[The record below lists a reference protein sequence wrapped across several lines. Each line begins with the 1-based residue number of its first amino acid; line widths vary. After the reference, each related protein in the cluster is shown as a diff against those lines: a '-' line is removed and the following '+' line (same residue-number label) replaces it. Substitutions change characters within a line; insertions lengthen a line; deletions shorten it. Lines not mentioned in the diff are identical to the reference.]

1 MTPPRVWWSRPD
13 AGQRATQK
21 GGSRRSPR
29 GRSCRATP
37 QCLAIGEDALM
48 EMQASR
54 RKRELSMCV
63 INRYVDAATK
73 LVNKDRLPGPV
84 GPDPRIAANCRRHRA
99 STRARHRSRAQTLL
113 DSACSRAPP
122 DPLVRS
128 RPAAAA
134 AATRESVEVGLW
146 AFSAMPRPAHRLPF
160 ASQLP
165 TYPCWAGNGAAA
177 ARGRGEEEAASLRR
191 RRERKGAGETSL
203 GHATRRPGKA
213 CPPARPQ
220 NALPATTHTPSPL
233 VIRRASP
240 GVVDGGAVCGMRECC
255 CWRRKRRRDGEGD
268 PSLSAVRVMKLL
280 SSPVHIRRR
289 GALPPPLH
297 HGSCLALPIL
307 SIGIHT
313 PSYCS
318 SSSCAWESPTH
329 RYYTSHLHQSSTVSQ
344 SNDLLDVALIMSE
357 PQNQKAAEPSS
368 TGTRRRVSP
377 LLPSP
382 SRPLIVVATPGVTP
396 PSG

>member
-1 MTPPRVWWSRPD
+1 MSRDRGRRTNGD
-13 AGQRATQK
+13 ASKQAQK
-21 GGSRRSPR
+21 G
-29 GRSCRATP
+29 A
-37 QCLAIGEDALM
+37 
-48 EMQASR
+48 
-54 RKRELSMCV
+54 V
-63 INRYVDAATK
+63 H
-73 LVNKDRLPGPV
+73 DRLPGPV

-165 TYPCWAGNGAAA
+165 IYTCWAGNGAAA
-177 ARGRGEEEAASLRR
+177 AARGRGDEEAASLRR

-289 GALPPPLH
+289 GALPPPPPHCPAHPFHWHTHPKLLFLLLLRLGITNPSVLYQPSPPVIDCVPIQRPARRRSH
-297 HGSCLALPIL
+297 HERAPEPKGRRAL
-307 SIGIHT
+307 IHRHPPQET
-313 PSYCS
+313 DDSQLTRTAP
-318 SSSCAWESPTH
+318 PN
-329 RYYTSHLHQSSTVSQ
+329 QSSGLMPAFESLQQQKNKQDAARRQSLSDQQAKGGVFSQ
-344 SNDLLDVALIMSE
+344 LFHNNLGRNA
-357 PQNQKAAEPSS
+357 K
-368 TGTRRRVSP
+368 
-377 LLPSP
+377 
-382 SRPLIVVATPGVTP
+382 
-396 PSG
+396 